1 MHGRVLL
8 IQVRD
13 FLPSRLFATIT
24 DGFNLQ
30 FLGDPFTF
38 LPFDCLG
45 SLLVIYLLVVS
56 NRRWMFRVIR
66 FMRRNS
72 CQDID
77 NVVDMEK
84 L

>member
-1 MHGRVLL
+1 ML

-38 LPFDCLG
+38 LPLRLCLG

-56 NRRWMFRVIR
+56 NGRWMFQLIR
-66 FMRRNS
+66 LMRRNS

-77 NVVDMEK
+77 NVVDAGEE